1 MRLWETGYDQ
11 SQAIFTNWLYQT
23 QEQELE
29 PKIKAKIEGKMQD
42 LEKMEQQLKKM
53 EQQLKIK

>member
-42 LEKMEQQLKKM
+42 LEKMEQQLK
-53 EQQLKIK
+53 IK